1 VPNDPDRSRGPGL
14 WQAWTAGQLTVFAL
28 LLLAAHGF
36 WGAVMYEAT
45 GNIFVATLAATI
57 LAIVVPCAA
66 AAWWRGE
73 TIGRA
78 FQLRPGLLPVAI
90 GAAAGLLSW
99 APASVLA
106 GLSSRLHPPTPEY
119 LALLEATM
127 PTTAVQTVL
136 AYAAVAVAAPVG
148 EELVFRGL
156 LFRLARRRWGWIA
169 AAVLTSLFFGVSHWQ
184 PWNLFGLVALGF
196 VFALLY
202 HDTGSLLAA
211 MTAHA
216 VHNVLSLAALLARDW
231 DDTGVEA
238 PATGAS
244 DVLLPIAST
253 ALLVALLTWL
263 RRHRRGPEPISPADD
278 SD

>member
-1 VPNDPDRSRGPGL
+1 VPNDPDRPRGPGL

-45 GNIFVATLAATI
+45 GNIFAATLAATI
-57 LAIVVPCAA
+57 LAIILPCAA
-66 AAWWRGE
+66 AAWWGGE

-78 FQLRPGLLPVAI
+78 FQLRPGLLAVAI

-127 PTTAVQTVL
+127 PTTAVQTML
-136 AYAAVAVAAPVG
+136 AYAAVTVAAPVG

-156 LFRLARRRWGWIA
+156 LFRLARRRWGWVA

-184 PWNLFGLVALGF
+184 PWNLFGLVALGV
-196 VFALLY
+196 VFSLLY

-216 VHNVLSLAALLARDW
+216 VHNVLSLAALLGRDW
-231 DDTGVEA
+231 DA
-238 PATGAS
+238 PASDAPASGAG
-244 DVLLPIAST
+244 DVLLPVAS
-253 ALLVALLTWL
+253 AVLLVALLTWL
-263 RRHRRGPEPISPADD
+263 HRRRRDHNPVSPADG